1 VADTAQAARNGV
13 CICGVR
19 VRICGVRACICGI
32 RVCICGIRVHI
43 CGIGMHLRDKAMH
56 PYLVGRQRG
65 SIRMR
70 MRRCCSQ
77 ASRRQPSFESRAP
90 SLHVRSPAHRRIDPT
105 PTTRVREYSVQL
117 EYLSAV
123 VLRIGGEY

>member
-1 VADTAQAARNGV
+1 
-13 CICGVR
+13 
-19 VRICGVRACICGI
+19 
-32 RVCICGIRVHI
+32 
-43 CGIGMHLRDKAMH
+43 
-56 PYLVGRQRG
+56 VGRQRV

-70 MRRCCSQ
+70 MRRCYSQ

-90 SLHVRSPAHRRIDPT
+90 SLHVRSPAHRRFD